1 MFEIYIVQVVVAD
14 GWGEDYFYCY
24 HNIDNAREKIAEIAA
39 ENDMVVYNPDFAVRH
54 DPADHEHRVAEVK
67 LSEEMFED

>member
-14 GWGEDYFYCY
+14 GWGEDYFYCF
-24 HNIDNAREKIAEIAA
+24 HKMKNAREKIAELAKDY
-39 ENDMVVYNPDFAVRH
+39 ELMVYNPDFAARYGDFDRKHTVK
-54 DPADHEHRVAEVK
+54 EVK